1 MFKFLQHLF
10 NWSLQ
15 EQQMRQIEQEQQNFI
30 RQTEEN
36 TRLFN
41 QHVDQHNQMHNNFNN
56 FGNNGFNNF

>member
-10 NWSLQ
+10 NLNLQ
-15 EQQMRQIEQEQQNFI
+15 EQQRRQVEIDHQNFI

-41 QHVDQHNQMHNNFNN
+41 QQVEQHNQMHNNFNN